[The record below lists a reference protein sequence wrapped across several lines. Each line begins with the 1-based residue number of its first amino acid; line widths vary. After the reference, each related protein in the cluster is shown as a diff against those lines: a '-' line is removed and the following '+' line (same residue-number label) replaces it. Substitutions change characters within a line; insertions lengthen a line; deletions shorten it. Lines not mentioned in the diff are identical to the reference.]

1 MSITA
6 ALAIAQATG
15 LSGWIIDKLKGS
27 DSGAAKLAGKVIEFA
42 SDATGNSSTTKAIE
56 RLQNDPVK
64 RKAFKDK
71 VLSNEHELKKLAFED
86 RKSAR
91 NMYQV
96 HHSQADQIAERIMKW
111 NLVAILMLVVIQGL
125 SYHFLKDQTELLMAV
140 TSIISM
146 AIKSLFDER
155 KDVTGFFFGSSMGS
169 KNKDISRKLTGSD

>member
-27 DSGAAKLAGKVIEFA
+27 DNGAAKLAGKVIEFA
-42 SDATGNSSTTKAIE
+42 ADATGYTTTDTVLDK
-56 RLQNDPVK
+56 LQANPAAMQ
-64 RKAFKDK
+64 AFKDN

-86 RKSAR
+86 RKDAR
-91 NMYQV
+91 KMYQV
-96 HHSQADQIAERIMKW
+96 HHGQADQIAERIMKW
-111 NLVAILMLVVIQGL
+111 NLVAILALVIIQGL
-125 SYHFLKDQTELLMAV
+125 TYHFFKEQTELLMAV

-155 KDVTGFFFGSSMGS
+155 KDVTGFFFGSSIGS
-169 KNKDISRKLTGSD
+169 KQKDLNNKQGY